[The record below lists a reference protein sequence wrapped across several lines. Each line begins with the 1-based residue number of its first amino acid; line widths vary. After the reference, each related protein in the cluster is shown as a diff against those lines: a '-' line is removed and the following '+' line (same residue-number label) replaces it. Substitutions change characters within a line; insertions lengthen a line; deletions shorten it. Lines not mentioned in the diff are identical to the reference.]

1 MEHNFIEGTQL
12 KLCNET
18 IALETKVIP
27 HFLLAPKVRILAEN
41 LAFWEY
47 TFLVCCENAEFAFI
61 STHHRRS
68 DSNQYFI
75 ARERNLILGSN
86 MKRFVNAFKCSIT
99 SITQHTL
106 RKRAP
111 AWNKFWEKMI
121 FMQVANVLTCKGIS
135 LEIQK
140 LLLPVNNLSIKRLHF
155 SCRHLQYWTKN

>member
-18 IALETKVIP
+18 IALETKVLP
-27 HFLLAPKVRILAEN
+27 DFFTGSKSEKFGRKSD
-41 LAFWEY
+41 FWEY

-68 DSNQYFI
+68 GSNQYFI

-86 MKRFVNAFKCSIT
+86 MKRFVNAFQCSIT

-106 RKRAP
+106 RKQAP

-121 FMQVANVLTCKGIS
+121 FI
-135 LEIQK
+135 K
-140 LLLPVNNLSIKRLHF
+140 LQIFN
-155 SCRHLQYWTKN
+155 